1 MMEIIMVNLEKQ
13 KEAEEAA
20 AKSGGGGGGLP
31 ANKSGLQSEN
41 IFNLMSAFLA
51 AGHGADVI
59 KKVNGTFGFNVL
71 KKKGGKPVMTWDIDL
86 KNGKGHVIQ
95 RQP

>member
-1 MMEIIMVNLEKQ
+1 MVNLEKQ
-13 KEAEEAA
+13 KEADEAA

-41 IFNLMSAFLA
+41 IFNLMAAFLA